1 MYNDGVEFDI
11 DLVYAAPSCLKV
23 QRCLVVGSYESPTMA
38 ETPSVPA
45 PTGSDPDYWC
55 YQCETRVAVETLP
68 DLPADVICNNCKSG
82 FVESIP
88 SRVVSVS
95 PVTASTDQI
104 DDPAF
109 GNQFIQVLRLIAEAA
124 RDNDAPPPP
133 PSEHA
138 DPTDDDFLRVELDG
152 WGNDEEEDDDD
163 EEDNEIGV
171 RIGDD
176 GENRGNRSQS
186 EDDDDDD
193 DDVDEDEEVENRDDD
208 EEDLRR
214 RRRDVLRLRL
224 RDFTTRAANRR
235 NRILDWAEILMGL
248 EDHSIELRFQVP
260 DGDGYIGNPGD
271 YVDAAG
277 YEALLQTLAES
288 DGSGRRGAPPAS
300 KSAIEGLNTLVIKE
314 EQEVMACAICK
325 DVVSVG
331 EMAKNLPCGHGYH
344 DDCIVQW
351 LGSRNSCPVCRF
363 ELPTDDPEYE
373 EERKKRGAC
382 VTSSGSS
389 SSSEAPGAAAAAADD
404 DSSPSYL

>member
-1 MYNDGVEFDI
+1 
-11 DLVYAAPSCLKV
+11 
-23 QRCLVVGSYESPTMA
+23 MA
-38 ETPSVPA
+38 EAPSVPA

-124 RDNDAPPPP
+124 LDNDAPPPP

-138 DPTDDDFLRVELDG
+138 DPSDDDFLRVELD
-152 WGNDEEEDDDD
+152 
-163 EEDNEIGV
+163 
-171 RIGDD
+171 
-176 GENRGNRSQS
+176 
-186 EDDDDDD
+186 
-193 DDVDEDEEVENRDDD
+193 
-208 EEDLRR
+208 
-214 RRRDVLRLRL
+214 
-224 RDFTTRAANRR
+224 AANRR

-248 EDHSIELRFQVP
+248 EDHSIELRLQVP
-260 DGDGYIGNPGD
+260 DGDGYVGNPGD
-271 YVDAAG
+271 YVDAEG

-288 DGSGRRGAPPAS
+288 DGGGRRGAPPAS

-325 DVVSVG
+325 DVVNVG

-389 SSSEAPGAAAAAADD
+389 SSSEAPGAAAAAD
-404 DSSPSYL
+404 DSSPSCL

>member
-1 MYNDGVEFDI
+1 
-11 DLVYAAPSCLKV
+11 
-23 QRCLVVGSYESPTMA
+23 MA

-68 DLPADVICNNCKSG
+68 DLPDVVCNNCKSG
-82 FVESIP
+82 FVESVP
-88 SRVVSVS
+88 SRAVSVS
-95 PVTASTDQI
+95 PVTPSDQI

-124 RDNDAPPPP
+124 RDSDAPPPP

-138 DPTDDDFLRVELDG
+138 DPSNDDYLRVELDG
-152 WGNDEEEDDDD
+152 WGNDDDEDD
-163 EEDNEIGV
+163 EEENEVEV
-171 RIGDD
+171 RDGDD

-186 EDDDDDD
+186 EDDDDEDDGVND
-193 DDVDEDEEVENRDDD
+193 DDVHEDEDEENENRHDD
-208 EEDLRR
+208 EEDLGR

-224 RDFTTRAANRR
+224 RDFAARAANRR

-248 EDHSIELRFQVP
+248 EDHSIELRLQVP
-260 DGDGYIGNPGD
+260 DVDGYIGNPGD

-300 KSAIEGLNTLVIKE
+300 KSAIESLDTLVVKE

-325 DVVSVG
+325 DVVNVG
-331 EMAKNLPCGHGYH
+331 EIAKNLPCGHGYH

-382 VTSSGSS
+382 ITSSGSS
-389 SSSEAPGAAAAAADD
+389 SSGEATATAADD
-404 DSSPSYL
+404 SSASCL

>member
-1 MYNDGVEFDI
+1 
-11 DLVYAAPSCLKV
+11 
-23 QRCLVVGSYESPTMA
+23 MA

-68 DLPADVICNNCKSG
+68 DLPDVICNNCKSG

-95 PVTASTDQI
+95 PVTASDQI
-104 DDPAF
+104 DDPTF

-124 RDNDAPPPP
+124 RENDAPPPP

-138 DPTDDDFLRVELDG
+138 DPSDDDYLRVELDG
-152 WGNDEEEDDDD
+152 WGNNEEDDDD
-163 EEDNEIGV
+163 EEEEEDNEIGV
-171 RIGDD
+171 RNGDE

-193 DDVDEDEEVENRDDD
+193 DDGGNADDVDEDEEAENRDD
-208 EEDLRR
+208 EEDLRQ

-224 RDFTTRAANRR
+224 RDFAARAANRR

-248 EDHSIELRFQVP
+248 EDHSIELRLQVP
-260 DGDGYIGNPGD
+260 DVDGYIGNPGD

-300 KSAIEGLNTLVIKE
+300 KSAIEGLDTLMIKE

-325 DVVSVG
+325 DVVNVG

-363 ELPTDDPEYE
+363 ELPTDDLEYE
-373 EERKKRGAC
+373 EERKKRGGY

-389 SSSEAPGAAAAAADD
+389 SSGAATD
-404 DSSPSYL
+404 DSSPSCL

>member
-1 MYNDGVEFDI
+1 
-11 DLVYAAPSCLKV
+11 
-23 QRCLVVGSYESPTMA
+23 MA

-45 PTGSDPDYWC
+45 PTESDPDYWC

-68 DLPADVICNNCKSG
+68 DLSDVICNNCKSG
-82 FVESIP
+82 FVESVP
-88 SRVVSVS
+88 ARVVSVS
-95 PVTASTDQI
+95 PGAAAGDQI
-104 DDPAF
+104 DDPTF

-138 DPTDDDFLRVELDG
+138 DPSDDDYLRVDMDG
-152 WGNDEEEDDDD
+152 WGNDDDDDD
-163 EEDNEIGV
+163 EEEEDTEIEV
-171 RIGDD
+171 RNGDD

-186 EDDDDDD
+186 DDDDDD
-193 DDVDEDEEVENRDDD
+193 DDGDEDEEVENRDED

-224 RDFTTRAANRR
+224 RDFAVRAANRR
-235 NRILDWAEILMGL
+235 SRILDWADILMGL
-248 EDHSIELRFQVP
+248 EDHSIELRLEVP

-288 DGSGRRGAPPAS
+288 DSSGRRGAPPAS
-300 KSAIEGLNTLVIKE
+300 KSAIESLDTLVIKE

-325 DVVSVG
+325 DVVNVG

-389 SSSEAPGAAAAAADD
+389 SSAAAADD
-404 DSSPSYL
+404 DSSPSCL

>member
-1 MYNDGVEFDI
+1 
-11 DLVYAAPSCLKV
+11 
-23 QRCLVVGSYESPTMA
+23 MA
-38 ETPSVPA
+38 EAPSVPA

-124 RDNDAPPPP
+124 LDNDAPPPP

-138 DPTDDDFLRVELDG
+138 DPSDDDFLRVELDG
-152 WGNDEEEDDDD
+152 WGNDEEEEEDDD
-163 EEDNEIGV
+163 EEEEEEEVDDNGIGV

-176 GENRGNRSQS
+176 RENRGNRSQS
-186 EDDDDDD
+186 EDDDDD

-224 RDFTTRAANRR
+224 RDFAARAANRR

-248 EDHSIELRFQVP
+248 EDHSIELRLQVP
-260 DGDGYIGNPGD
+260 DGDGYVGNPGD

-288 DGSGRRGAPPAS
+288 DGGGRRGAPPAS

-325 DVVSVG
+325 DVVNVG

-389 SSSEAPGAAAAAADD
+389 SSSEGPGAAAAAD
-404 DSSPSYL
+404 DSSPSCL